1 MGKNATQTA
10 IGDSRI
16 IIERGFEQS
25 PANPDSLY
33 AEIDTLVTLG
43 RGSQ

>member
-16 IIERGFEQS
+16 IAGRGFQQS
-25 PANPDSLY
+25 PANPDSLC
-33 AEIDTLVTLG
+33 AEIDTLVSLG
-43 RGSQ
+43 RGYR